1 MATTFRTDVVAG
13 LKDVLDDFTGAA
25 NAFTLVATYTTRP
38 ASFARPTP
46 FAFIGIRPE
55 TVVHDVGT
63 RTRTMQPTVTIVV
76 QLVDNPT
83 TMARLDRLI
92 DLLHDAFTGRPHLAG
107 NATIWKGGLT
117 VSDEF
122 VAEGDSIFQAVTFT
136 FLDVSTQEG
145 RT

>member
-1 MATTFRTDVVAG
+1 MTATTFRTDVVAG

-25 NAFTLVATYTTRP
+25 HAFDLVATYSTRP

-55 TVVHDVGT
+55 EVRHDSGT
-63 RTRTMQPTVTIVV
+63 RTRTMSPTVTIVD

-83 TMARLDRLI
+83 TMTRLDRLI
-92 DLLHDAFTGRPHLAG
+92 DLLMDAFTARPHLVAG
-107 NATIWKGGLT
+107 TIWDRIS

-122 VAEGDSIFQAVTFT
+122 VSEGDSVFQAVTFT
-136 FLDVSTQEG
+136 FPNVSIQEG